1 MNEIKYKNY
10 KEQMIRLNKAI
21 KNKFYLEAVFIEYSI
36 LEDRT
41 DALLIYCYGESK
53 ASKWDKIT
61 PRINKLKAVVGDKYL
76 NINKYI
82 SLALLERTLKW
93 IEVRNSIIHAL
104 MKRNNSSVEL
114 ETLAIEGLELVKIF
128 NTKSIAFKKKIEKL
142 NNINGSKTDNL
153 KEKLFKIMEKNDY
166 MDDDLA
172 ADVEEFVE
180 LEFDGM
186 FEKIYAGDYVKIRE
200 LWFEYCYE
208 KNKEKY
214 LKQFNLL

>member
-1 MNEIKYKNY
+1 
-10 KEQMIRLNKAI
+10 MIRLNKAI

-41 DALLIYCYGESK
+41 DALLIYCYGENK